1 MKTLFNV
8 LLILHILTV
17 AGAVIL
23 LLAQGGK
30 SIKKVPKGFTH
41 VILTALILGLGLVGT
56 NSALHH
62 HDAVKYPS
70 YNNGILAAKLIV
82 LLVILVLSYRNAAKE
97 SISRVTWA
105 VLLGLVVINIGLAGN
120 LG

>member
-1 MKTLFNV
+1 MKALFNI
-8 LLILHILTV
+8 LLILHVITV
-17 AGAVIL
+17 AAAVIL

-30 SIKKVPKGFTH
+30 SVKRVPKGFTH
-41 VILTALILGLGLVGT
+41 IILTALVLGLGLVGT

-70 YNNGILAAKLIV
+70 YNSGFLAAKLIV
-82 LLVILVLSYRNAAKE
+82 LLVILTLSYRSAKKE
-97 SISRVTWA
+97 SITRTTWA
-105 VLLGLVVINIGLAGN
+105 LLLGLVVLNIGLAGN